1 MSVGDAIGSVRQ
13 LYDGA
18 LTSDL
23 QVRTF
28 QQGERLFPVR
38 EVKCGARSLPLPRAS
53 VPLTQVLFRS
63 RGKAYDLVDYLAL
76 NRVTGLLV
84 LKRGRIALE
93 EYQLGNDENTRW
105 MSMSI
110 VKSITT
116 ALIGAAI
123 HQGLIGTIDDPV
135 TEYLPQLAGSAYEGV
150 SVRHLLQ
157 MSSGVRWNETYTN
170 PDSDRR
176 RMLEAQIAQRP
187 GAILELIAALPR
199 AGAPGSIWNYSTGET
214 YLAGALLRAAVA
226 QPLAE
231 YLSERIWTRCGMESD
246 ASWWLDSPGGLEIG
260 GSGLSAC
267 LRDYGR
273 FGLFMLSGGLA
284 GGERILPPNWMHEAS
299 TPALIGGKTVPYGYM
314 LWPVTAH
321 VTGVNAGAYQ
331 ALGIFGQHVYVN
343 PHADVVIVVWGALPK
358 PSDSA
363 PILDEDFFA
372 AAVAALQA
380 LET

>member
-1 MSVGDAIGSVRQ
+1 
-13 LYDGA
+13 
-18 LTSDL
+18 
-23 QVRTF
+23 
-28 QQGERLFPVR
+28 
-38 EVKCGARSLPLPRAS
+38 
-53 VPLTQVLFRS
+53 
-63 RGKAYDLVDYLAL
+63 
-76 NRVTGLLV
+76 
-84 LKRGRIALE
+84 
-93 EYQLGNDENTRW
+93 

-110 VKSITT
+110 VKSITA
-116 ALIGAAI
+116 ALIGAAV

-150 SVRHLLQ
+150 SVRHVMQ

-187 GAILELIAALPR
+187 GAILELMATLPR

-299 TPALIGGKTVPYGYM
+299 TPALIGGKSVPYGYM
-314 LWPVTAH
+314 LWPVTTNF
-321 VTGVNAGAYQ
+321 TGLNAGAYR

-343 PHADVVIVVWGALPK
+343 PLAEVVIVVWGALPK

>member
-1 MSVGDAIGSVRQ
+1 MSAGDAIGTVRQ

-28 QQGERLFPVR
+28 QHGDRLFPVR
-38 EVKCGARSLPLPRAS
+38 EVRCSARSVPLLRAR

-63 RGKAYDLVDYLAL
+63 RGKSHDLVDYLAL

-84 LKRGRIALE
+84 LKNGRIVLE
-93 EYQLGNDENTRW
+93 EYQLGNDEKTRW

-110 VKSITT
+110 VKSITA

-123 HQGLIGTIDDPV
+123 QQGHIGTIDDPV
-135 TEYLPQLAGSAYEGV
+135 TEYLPRLAGSAYEGV
-150 SVRHLLQ
+150 TVRHLLQ
-157 MSSGVRWNETYTN
+157 MSSGVRWNETYTD

-176 RMLEAQIAQRP
+176 RMLEAQLAQRP
-187 GAILELIAALPR
+187 GAILDLLATLPR
-199 AGAPGSIWNYSTGET
+199 AAAPGSIWNYSTGET
-214 YLAGALLRAAVA
+214 YLAGALLRAAVGE
-226 QPLAE
+226 PLAD
-231 YLSERIWTRCGMESD
+231 YLSERIWARCGMESD
-246 ASWWLDSPGGLEIG
+246 ASWWLDAPGGLEIG

-273 FGLFMLSGGLA
+273 FGLFLLSGGVA
-284 GGERILPPNWMHEAS
+284 GGDRILPPNWIQEAS
-299 TPALIGGKTVPYGYM
+299 TPALVGGRSVPYGYM
-314 LWPVTAH
+314 LWPVTAN
-321 VTGVNAGAYQ
+321 VTGLNAGAYR
-331 ALGIFGQHVYVN
+331 AIGIFGQHIYVN
-343 PHADVVIVVWGALPK
+343 PRAGVVIVVWGALPK

-380 LET
+380 VEA

>member
-1 MSVGDAIGSVRQ
+1 M
-13 LYDGA
+13 
-18 LTSDL
+18 
-23 QVRTF
+23 
-28 QQGERLFPVR
+28 FPVR
-38 EVKCGARSLPLPRAS
+38 EVKRGTRSDPLPRAS

-84 LKRGRIALE
+84 LKRGSIALE

-110 VKSITT
+110 VKSITS

-150 SVRHLLQ
+150 SVRHLLH
-157 MSSGVRWNETYTN
+157 MSSGVRWNETYRN

-176 RMLEAQIAQRP
+176 RMLEAQMAQRP
-187 GAILELIAALPR
+187 GAILELLTTLPR

-273 FGLFMLSGGLA
+273 FGLFMLNGGLA
-284 GGERILPPNWMHEAS
+284 GGERILPRNWMQEAAA
-299 TPALIGGKTVPYGYM
+299 PAIIDGKSVPYGYM
-314 LWPVTAH
+314 LWPVTANI
-321 VTGVNAGAYQ
+321 TGLNAGAYR
-331 ALGIFGQHVYVN
+331 AIGIFGQHVYVN
-343 PHADVVIVVWGALPK
+343 PQADVVIVVWGALPK

-372 AAVAALQA
+372 ATVTALQI
-380 LET
+380 